1 MKSTI
6 VSLRLWGFILLLLL
20 FIVVNHGALI
30 VPLNLHSLH
39 TQYVAL
45 LQSLLLLL
53 LLLDLATRP
62 MLRHIAGDAAVGVQ
76 VGRVK
81 LVVVEGLGIA
91 ARWTIP
97 PSFLGRIILAL
108 TVEDVPTSRRLIKFS
123 LSLWPHRIVLGLL

>member
-20 FIVVNHGALI
+20 FIMVNHGARI

-91 ARWTIP
+91 ARWTVP

-108 TVEDVPTSRRLIKFS
+108 TVEDVTTS
-123 LSLWPHRIVLGLL
+123 